1 MNRRGRR
8 PGSPDTRGEILQA
21 ARRRFATLGY
31 EGASIRAIA
40 AEAKVDPSLVLHY
53 FESKEQLFV
62 ATLELPVNPAAMIRQ
77 LVDTVPPD
85 ELGERLV
92 ATLLEIWDGDTDRN
106 ALVAALRSAVAG
118 GEVADRVREFISTA
132 MLAALAER
140 LPGPDPRLRAALIGS
155 QIAGLLVARYIL
167 AIEPLASAEPG
178 QLVSVYGPTIQR
190 YAYGNL
196 G

>member
-1 MNRRGRR
+1 MSRKGRR
-8 PGSPDTRGEILQA
+8 PGNPDTRGEVLDA
-21 ARRRFATLGY
+21 ARQRLATLGY

-40 AEAKVDPSLVLHY
+40 AEAGVDPSLVLHY

-62 ATLELPVNPAAMIRQ
+62 ATLELPVNPAGMIRQ
-77 LVDTVPPD
+77 IVDTVPPA
-85 ELGERLV
+85 ELGEYLV

-132 MLAALAER
+132 MLTAFAER
-140 LPGPDPRLRAALIGS
+140 LPGPDQRLRAALIGS

-167 AIEPLASAEPG
+167 AIEPLASAEPA

-190 YAYGNL
+190 YAFGDL

>member
-1 MNRRGRR
+1 MSRKGRR
-8 PGSPDTRGEILQA
+8 PGNPDTRGEILDA
-21 ARRRFATLGY
+21 ARQRFATLGY

-40 AEAKVDPSLVLHY
+40 AEAGVDPSLVLHY

-62 ATLELPVNPAAMIRQ
+62 ATLELPVNPAGMIRQ
-77 LVDTVPPD
+77 IVDTVPPA
-85 ELGERLV
+85 ELGEYLV

-132 MLAALAER
+132 MLAAFAER

-167 AIEPLASAEPG
+167 AIEPLASAEPA

-190 YAYGNL
+190 YAFDDL

>member
-1 MNRRGRR
+1 MIRKGRR
-8 PGSPDTRGEILQA
+8 PGSPDTRGEILDA
-21 ARRRFATLGY
+21 ARQRFATLGY

-40 AEAKVDPSLVLHY
+40 AEAGVDPSLVLHY

-62 ATLELPVNPAAMIRQ
+62 STLQLPVNPAAMIRQ
-77 LVDTVPPD
+77 IVDAAPP
-85 ELGERLV
+85 EEVGERLV
-92 ATLLEIWDGDTDRN
+92 MKLLEIWDEDADRS

-118 GEVADRVREFISTA
+118 GEVAERVREFISAA
-132 MLAALAER
+132 MLTAFAER

-167 AIEPLASAEPG
+167 GVEPLASAAPG
-178 QLVSVYGPTIQR
+178 QLAAVYGPTIQR
-190 YAYGNL
+190 YAYGDL

>member
-1 MNRRGRR
+1 VVTNRSQRSPHRLAADMSRKGRR
-8 PGSPDTRGEILQA
+8 PGNTDTRGEVLDA
-21 ARRRFATLGY
+21 ARQRFATLGY

-40 AEAKVDPSLVLHY
+40 AEAGVDPSLVLHY
-53 FESKEQLFV
+53 FESKEQL
-62 ATLELPVNPAAMIRQ
+62 PA
-77 LVDTVPPD
+77 
-85 ELGERLV
+85 ELGDYLV

-132 MLAALAER
+132 MLAAFAER

-167 AIEPLASAEPG
+167 AIEPLASAEPA
-178 QLVSVYGPTIQR
+178 QLVSAYGPTIQR
-190 YAYGNL
+190 YAHGDL